1 MDPAPFQGFF
11 LSLPGRNR
19 CQDPSVLDGQQDR
32 AEGGVL
38 HRNQLPDPPIPV
50 ESGCG
55 QCQRLEQNFAFPDL
69 SFPYKNEK
77 ELKQIRFQ
85 WLWGLGGSSWGFP

>member
-1 MDPAPFQGFF
+1 M
-11 LSLPGRNR
+11 
-19 CQDPSVLDGQQDR
+19 LDSQQDR
-32 AEGGVL
+32 AEGGVF
-38 HRNQLPDPPIPV
+38 HRNQLLDPLIRV

-77 ELKQIRFQ
+77 ELKQSCFQ
-85 WLWGLGGSSWGFP
+85 